1 MTIDKNG
8 QLVTKCICHKGL
20 SGYSSVV
27 ARSNF
32 CVGKQDTV
40 TQSLT
45 AYTLDRYLQFKTKA
59 LLKPYSQ
66 HGYIVTLGFFA
77 FKIQKFIQ
85 NNALHLLHGFT
96 ECCNYRCMKTTGGV
110 FLS

>member
-59 LLKPYSQ
+59 LLKPYPQ
-66 HGYIVTLGFFA
+66 HGYIVPLGFVGLEVQ
-77 FKIQKFIQ
+77 KIVQ
-85 NNALHLLHGFT
+85 NDALHLGHWFT
-96 ECCNYRCMKTTGGV
+96 QCRNNGCV
-110 FLS
+110 